1 MRGSSSGG
9 VHFFH
14 HLLAGDIPPASAPA
28 LKGEGKRQEKCGV
41 PSGSHQNQKV
51 LKLGE
56 ELGKKEQIMIV
67 LVCQASRLAR

>member
-14 HLLAGDIPPASAPA
+14 HLLAGDIPPASAPV
-28 LKGEGKRQEKCGV
+28 LKGEGKRQEKCGL

-51 LKLGE
+51 LKPGE
-56 ELGKKEQIMIV
+56 ELGKKERITIV
-67 LVCQASRLAR
+67 LVCQASRLA